1 MDCFQVGH
9 KRMSI
14 PLAALKNVLVVSCQ
28 AAPGD
33 PLENVDALRRIALAS
48 VRGGAGGLR
57 LNGADCIAAIR
68 PETRVPI
75 IGIKKA
81 YLNGQLRITPDFA
94 AAVELAKAGA
104 DIIALDCTNRVWSAG
119 DPWQQLV
126 ERIHQ
131 ELHLSVMADIAT
143 CEEARAAAAAGA
155 DMIGTT
161 LHGYT
166 EQTQNS
172 RGFSWTL
179 LADVIHETGR
189 PVIAEGHISTPAEA
203 RRAILA
209 GAWCVVVGSAITR
222 PGSITANFVH
232 AIQHSLN
239 SGSAIGVD
247 IGGTWIKAGL
257 VDLEGR
263 ISVPARIPTQAR
275 GGREAIASATAQA
288 IDRVL
293 RSARGDGI
301 EPIGLGIA
309 SAGVIDVRNGTVYAA
324 TENLPGWSGF
334 ELRAFAERRF
344 QLPTCVE
351 NDSHAAVL
359 AEMCFGSARH
369 LSNFAAITIGTGVGG
384 GVVLNR
390 KLIRG
395 QHGFAGAF
403 GHSTIFF
410 DGWPCTCGRA
420 GCLEAYVSASA
431 LAREYRDISDAGGDD
446 PGLGDA
452 EMALKVSQLASG
464 NDPIAREA
472 YSALAGYLA
481 KGVANLFNIL
491 DPEVVIVSGGLV
503 KGKPW
508 FVADVERR
516 VEQMLHFGSLRKP
529 CVQLASAGDQ
539 AGILGAAVAVFN
551 TQEEV
556 HFY

>member
-1 MDCFQVGH
+1 MPI
-9 KRMSI
+9 S
-14 PLAALKNVLVVSCQ
+14 LAALKDTLVVSCQ

-33 PLENVDALRRIALAS
+33 PLENIDALRRIAMAS

-68 PETRVPI
+68 PDTRVPI

-81 YLNGQLRITPDFA
+81 YLNGHLRITSDFA

-104 DIIALDCTNRVWSAG
+104 DIIALDCTDRVWSVG
-119 DPWQQLV
+119 DPWQKLIG
-126 ERIHQ
+126 RIHK
-131 ELHLSVMADIAT
+131 ELHLPVMADIAT

-155 DMIGTT
+155 DIIGTT
-161 LHGYT
+161 LQGYT
-166 EQTQNS
+166 EQTQNNS
-172 RGFSWTL
+172 GFSWSL

-232 AIQHSLN
+232 AIQRPLN
-239 SGSAIGVD
+239 SGTAIGVD

-257 VDLEGR
+257 VNVEGH
-263 ISVPARIPTQAR
+263 ISISERIPTNAR
-275 GGREAIASATAQA
+275 GGREAIVSATAQA
-288 IDRVL
+288 IDHVL
-293 RSARGDGI
+293 LSARREGI

-309 SAGVIDVRNGTVYAA
+309 SAGVIDVRDGTVFAA

-334 ELRAFAERRF
+334 DLQKFAEKRF
-344 QLPTCVE
+344 RLRTRVE
-351 NDSHAAVL
+351 NDAHAAVL

-369 LSNFAAITIGTGVGG
+369 LGNFAAITIGTGVGG

-403 GHSTIFF
+403 GHSTIRL
-410 DGWPCTCGRA
+410 DGRPCTCGRA

-431 LAREYRDISDAGGDD
+431 LAREFKDRCDADVDRDGLADSDVAW
-446 PGLGDA
+446 
-452 EMALKVSQLASG
+452 KVSQLADA
-464 NDPIAREA
+464 NDPIARQA
-472 YSALAGYLA
+472 YFAVAGYLA
-481 KGVANLFNIL
+481 EGIASLCNVV
-491 DPEVVIVSGGLV
+491 DPEAVIIAGGLV
-503 KGKPW
+503 EGKPW
-508 FVADVERR
+508 FTEEVEKRVA
-516 VEQMLHFGSLRKP
+516 QMLHFGALRRP
-529 CVQLASAGDQ
+529 SIQLAAAVNEAGV
-539 AGILGAAVAVFN
+539 LGAAVAVFN
-551 TQEEV
+551 AQ
-556 HFY
+556 